1 MIRTLLENGGE
12 AAINKIA
19 NEFLREDRSQQ
30 EYYEQ
35 ITRRM
40 PGPVLTKRG
49 IVERKGDRYALIGE
63 LSDLGP
69 KEMVDLLALC
79 ERRLDDYITK
89 RQQAIWQHRRIQ
101 QDPVP
106 GSLRY
111 QVLRRARNRY
121 ELCGIS
127 SEAKAI

>member
-1 MIRTLLENGGE
+1 
-12 AAINKIA
+12 
-19 NEFLREDRSQQ
+19 
-30 EYYEQ
+30 
-35 ITRRM
+35 M

-49 IVERKGDRYALIGE
+49 IVERKGDRYVLIGE

-111 QVLRRARNRY
+111 QVLQRARNRC